1 MLSTLALLS
10 LFTVAPAQAGSIEL
24 WSMDDFGSDGY
35 LVGNKDGWKGGYSRD
50 QWYVADEVV
59 YTLTDD
65 NVQGSDFEVYGGN
78 TAADNWVVR
87 GESYAQGKVEAKL
100 FNDDDDSM
108 GVVSHLSAADR
119 FYIAVITRNS
129 APPPVD
135 GAESSSLIVIK
146 VDEDGGQA
154 LINTPASINRNGE
167 FSLTLEVNDGVIIA
181 SVDGKVVG
189 KAEDSSP
196 LPAGV
201 VGFYSYDTGGS
212 GGGGGDSTYAG
223 ATAIT
228 ASLSDDDDDGVA
240 DDADNCETVKNAD
253 QADKDKDGIGD
264 ACDEPEDTGTPDDTG
279 TTGDDTGTTGDD
291 TSDDTGSSGDDTGTT
306 GDDTD
311 GGGLVRPDQVV
322 LRPGCA
328 CSSAE
333 APSAWWGLVLGA
345 LALLRRRAR

>member
-1 MLSTLALLS
+1 MLSSLALLS
-10 LFTVAPAQAGSIEL
+10 LFSFSSAQAGSIEL
-24 WSMDDFGSDGY
+24 WSMDDFGDDGY

-50 QWYVADEVV
+50 QWYVGDNIV

-87 GESYAQGKVEAKL
+87 GEAYAQGKVEAKL

-108 GVVSHLSAADR
+108 GVVSHFSAADR

-135 GAESSSLIVIK
+135 GADSSSLIVIK
-146 VDEDGGQA
+146 VDEDGGEA
-154 LINTPASINRNGE
+154 LINTAASINRNGE
-167 FSLTLEVNDGVIIA
+167 FSLTLEVNNGVIVA
-181 SVDGKVVG
+181 SVDGKEVA
-189 KAEDSSP
+189 KATDPNP
-196 LPAGV
+196 LPAGL

-212 GGGGGDSTYAG
+212 GGGGDNTYAG

-264 ACDEPEDTGTPDDTG
+264 ACDEPVDTGTPDDTG
-279 TTGDDTGTTGDD
+279 STGDDTGTPADDTGATGDD
-291 TSDDTGSSGDDTGTT
+291 TSST
-306 GDDTD
+306 GDDS
-311 GGGLVRPDQVV
+311 GGLVRPDQVV

>member
-1 MLSTLALLS
+1 MLSSLALLS

-135 GAESSSLIVIK
+135 GADSSSLIVIK

-291 TSDDTGSSGDDTGTT
+291 TSSTGDDTGTT

-333 APSAWWGLVLGA
+333 APSMWWGLVLGA